1 MHTDT
6 IANKK
11 EVPSLKK
18 REVSKKAD
26 SLLTTGT
33 KKANPNKLKKKQNCQ
48 SDEFVE
54 CMRCCYLWSIYCI

>member
-11 EVPSLKK
+11 EVPSLKERK
-18 REVSKKAD
+18 VSKKAN

-33 KKANPNKLKKKQNCQ
+33 KKADPNKLKKTKL
-48 SDEFVE
+48 SK
-54 CMRCCYLWSIYCI
+54 